1 MPLVA
6 AFIAKK
12 IASSV
17 PGIWGGVVDAS
28 FIVDMY
34 LNFRTAFIIVDGGDV
49 LVTSYRAIA
58 RRYFLGFFLIDCIST
73 IPWDFV
79 LSNGS
84 LGLVQLF
91 KASKFMRLSRAIR
104 ILKIVRILRL
114 LKVRSAPAQLSGF

>member
-1 MPLVA
+1 MKHGA
-6 AFIAKK
+6 
-12 IASSV
+12 
-17 PGIWGGVVDAS
+17 GIWEVVVDAS

-34 LNFRTAFIIVDGGDV
+34 LNFRTGFITVDGGDV
-49 LVTSYRAIA
+49 LVTSRRDIA
-58 RRYFLGFFLIDCIST
+58 ARYLTGFFSIDVVST

-91 KASKFMRLSRAIR
+91 KASKLIKLSKAFR

-114 LKVRSAPAQLSGF
+114 LKARIPLPRLTHSLLHF